1 MKHFVRCLL
10 LGWLCVPQTYAAEP
24 ETAASLA
31 ALMRQAQY
39 SQGFEARMNVFVTKA
54 NGAHPA
60 PLKIAVV
67 GQFSAGR
74 QRLLVRAIAPEV
86 LRETSFALAKQANS
100 GIKAVKYRS
109 GGEVAAADSQARLFD
124 TGLVAWDMLSPWWA
138 WAGQSLEGKD
148 RVGERECLK
157 IRSRADKQDS
167 PVREV
172 ESCIDAQA
180 GLALRTRLFD
190 GGHKLLRTITVEKV
204 LRKQDGSGSL
214 AKRLNITGPAKL
226 RTDIE
231 VYAGD
236 EEYLVSE
243 ETFAVLDRPMRAE

>member
-1 MKHFVRCLL
+1 MRHFVCGLL
-10 LGWLCVPQTYAAEP
+10 LAGLCAPPVYAAEH
-24 ETAASLA
+24 ETAASLV

-67 GQFSAGR
+67 GQFSAER

-86 LRETSFALAKQANS
+86 LREASFAIAKPANGAS
-100 GIKAVKYRS
+100 KAVKYRS
-109 GGEVAAADSQARLFD
+109 GSEVVAADPQARLFD
-124 TGLVAWDMLSPWWA
+124 TGLVAWDMLNPWWA

-148 RVGERECLK
+148 RVGERECQK
-157 IRSRADKQDS
+157 IRSRTDEQDS

-172 ESCIDAQA
+172 ESCVDVQA

-190 GGHKLLRTITVEKV
+190 GGHNLLRTITVEKV
-204 LRKQDGSGSL
+204 LRKGVGSGSL
-214 AKRLNITGPAKL
+214 AKKLNITGPAKL

-236 EEYLVSE
+236 EEYLISD
-243 ETFAVLDRPMRAE
+243 ETFAALDRPMHAE